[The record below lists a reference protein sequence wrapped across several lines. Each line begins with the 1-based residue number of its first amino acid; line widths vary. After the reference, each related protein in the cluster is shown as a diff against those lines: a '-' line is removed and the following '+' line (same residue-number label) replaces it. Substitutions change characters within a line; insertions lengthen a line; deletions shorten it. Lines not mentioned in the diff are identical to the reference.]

1 MTTEGRP
8 KRLKEIGERS
18 SGPVAPSLPDT
29 VTRTASPPA
38 GQRGPVAGQLSSW
51 PPAPDCVAAT
61 RAGSTPPI
69 VGEPPPEALQ
79 SGASLTVSD
88 S

>member
-1 MTTEGRP
+1 
-8 KRLKEIGERS
+8 
-18 SGPVAPSLPDT
+18 
-29 VTRTASPPA
+29 
-38 GQRGPVAGQLSSW
+38 VAGQLSSW